1 MIGIHALEHP
11 GWIQASLN
19 TGLVITG
26 NDPIHA
32 AASSADEVFEL
43 LFAAAGD
50 VAFLLI
56 ASAIRALVAH
66 RMLQTDHLAPDAATT
81 PAHRTP

>member
-66 RMLQTDHLAPDAATT
+66 RMLHTDHLAPDAA
-81 PAHRTP
+81 PAPARRTP